1 MSGPASWSTLFTAV
15 PLYRLRILYADSA
28 PATSYRIIETC
39 DCGRM
44 ADHGHS
50 GVGATVSERH
60 VEGRHPTAVG
70 GGLPCDR
77 SRRPTAPIIYE
88 PCVDVW

>member
-1 MSGPASWSTLFTAV
+1 MSGPASWSTPFTAV

-39 DCGRM
+39 DCGR
-44 ADHGHS
+44 
-50 GVGATVSERH
+50 
-60 VEGRHPTAVG
+60 
-70 GGLPCDR
+70 
-77 SRRPTAPIIYE
+77 RPTAPIIYE